1 MNTAI
6 IIAELLLRYG
16 PEVAQRFQVI
26 FATPTPTPAQWDEVW
41 ALSRKSFD
49 DYRNEARRE
58 IAS

>member
-16 PEVAQRFQVI
+16 PEVAQKFQAI
-26 FATPTPTPAQWDEVW
+26 FATQTPTQAQWDEVW

-49 DYRNEARRE
+49 QYRNEARSE
-58 IAS
+58 IKP

>member
-16 PEVAQRFQVI
+16 PDVAQKFQTI
-26 FATPTPTPAQWDEVW
+26 FATQSPTQAQWDEVW
-41 ALSRKSFD
+41 ALSKKSFD

-58 IAS
+58 LAS

>member
-16 PEVAQRFQVI
+16 PDVAQKFQAI
-26 FATPTPTPAQWDEVW
+26 FATQAPTQAQWDEVW

-49 DYRNEARRE
+49 DYRNEARAE
-58 IAS
+58 LKP